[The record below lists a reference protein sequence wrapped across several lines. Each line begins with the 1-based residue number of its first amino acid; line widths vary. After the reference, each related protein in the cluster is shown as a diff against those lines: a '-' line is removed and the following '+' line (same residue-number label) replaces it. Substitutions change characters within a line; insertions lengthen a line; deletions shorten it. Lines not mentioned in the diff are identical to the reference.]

1 MWRGDNSLEESG
13 ASFFTQANGAGSQ
26 DLEGAVGPVADVGHR
41 KTDVGYMNRK
51 STKQRQ
57 RLVYSSSS
65 SAVAQASNN
74 DEEYLRGEDLHLS
87 SDLLLPRTERGAD
100 GHSFQRRSNQSQGCS
115 KSALSIVHL
124 GTLTITTRCTMA
136 IFLGREGEPGV
147 FVVFTAFHL
156 PLLFLQTRVCL
167 SPEVLRE
174 ESEASRA
181 DVVLRDV
188 CDDDMVVVVS
198 V

>member
-1 MWRGDNSLEESG
+1 
-13 ASFFTQANGAGSQ
+13 
-26 DLEGAVGPVADVGHR
+26 
-41 KTDVGYMNRK
+41 MNRK

-100 GHSFQRRSNQSQGCS
+100 GHSFQSQGGS
-115 KSALSIVHL
+115 KRALSIARL
-124 GTLTITTRCTMA
+124 GPLTITTRCTMA
-136 IFLGREGEPGV
+136 IFLGRESEPGV

-188 CDDDMVVVVS
+188 CDDDLVGWSACRALYMMRR
-198 V
+198 

>member
-1 MWRGDNSLEESG
+1 MWRGDNSLEECG
-13 ASFFTQANGAGSQ
+13 ASFFTQVNGAGSQ

-41 KTDVGYMNRK
+41 KTYVGYMNRK

-65 SAVAQASNN
+65 SSSAAAQVSNN
-74 DEEYLRGEDLHLS
+74 DEEHLRGENLHLS

-100 GHSFQRRSNQSQGCS
+100 GHSFQRWSNQSQGCS
-115 KSALSIVHL
+115 KSALSIAHL

-156 PLLFLQTRVCL
+156 PLLFLQTRVRL

-181 DVVLRDV
+181 DIVLRDV
-188 CDDDMVVVVS
+188 CDDDMVVS